1 MIRLM
6 FSPSIL
12 SKHPKH
18 TLIIVQNKKNERNKN
33 MKDILLRKW
42 SIVPFI
48 KGEDEPFHLFM
59 ILLLMSP
66 YIILCIFSWPLV
78 NLYNLSEL

>member
-12 SKHPKH
+12 SKHHKH
-18 TLIIVQNKKNERNKN
+18 TLITVQNKTNERNKN
-33 MKDILLRKW
+33 IKDILLHKW

-48 KGEDEPFHLFM
+48 KGEDELF
-59 ILLLMSP
+59 IYL
-66 YIILCIFSWPLV
+66 
-78 NLYNLSEL
+78 